1 MSERDGYAPGV
12 QCWVDTWQDDAD
24 AAAAFYT
31 QLFGWEA
38 ARGEYTLFQKNGRD
52 VAGLG
57 APSQSRYPAWTTYV
71 WVADADAAAAQARD
85 AGGEVLKQPFD
96 SLDGGRMAV
105 LADPAGALFAVWA
118 PGEHRGARLVNEPSA
133 WAMSLLSS
141 PDPEAAKSFY
151 GAVLDW
157 TSDSFGDFTL
167 FRLEGFVGGEPTQP
181 VPRDVVAAM
190 VPGENAGWTPDFWV
204 SETDA
209 TAARAEALG
218 GTVIMPPTDSPVGR
232 TAVVADP
239 TGAPFSISTVARR

>member
-1 MSERDGYAPGV
+1 MSERSGYEPGV
-12 QCWVDTWQDDAD
+12 PCWVDTWQGDGDAT
-24 AAAAFYT
+24 AGFYT
-31 QLFGWEA
+31 ALFGWEA
-38 ARGEYTLFQKNGRD
+38 ARGEYSMFRLRGRD

-57 APSQSRYPAWTTYV
+57 GEAVEPAAWTTYIQAEDV
-71 WVADADAAAAQARD
+71 DAAATAVTE
-85 AGGEVLKQPFD
+85 AGGSLVREPFD